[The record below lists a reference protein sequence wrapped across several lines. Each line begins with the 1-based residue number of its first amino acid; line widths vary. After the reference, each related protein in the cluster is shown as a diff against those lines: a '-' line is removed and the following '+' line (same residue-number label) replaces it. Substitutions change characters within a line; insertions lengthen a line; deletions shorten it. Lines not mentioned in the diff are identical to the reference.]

1 MRKTFSA
8 LVLVLA
14 LGSTVLAGDIPSP
27 PAPAPDNHTNTSFSS
42 EETSPTS
49 SETVP
54 SDEQTAD
61 LFAEAALT
69 VLDSVLA
76 LF

>member
-8 LVLVLA
+8 FVLVLA
-14 LGSTVLAGDIPSP
+14 LGATVLAGDIPSP
-27 PAPAPDNHTNTSFSS
+27 PAPVSGNNTNTSSVS
-42 EETSPTS
+42 EGTS
-49 SETVP
+49 STSGATQS
-54 SDEQTAD
+54 SDD
-61 LFAEAALT
+61 LLAQAALT

>member
-14 LGSTVLAGDIPSP
+14 LGTTVFAGDIPSP
-27 PAPAPDNHTNTSFSS
+27 PAPTPVNNTNTSSVS
-42 EETSPTS
+42 EETNSTS
-49 SETVP
+49 SAAES
-54 SDEQTAD
+54 SDDQTAD
-61 LFAEAALT
+61 LFAEAALA
-69 VLDSVLA
+69 VLDSVLT

>member
-14 LGSTVLAGDIPSP
+14 LGSTVFAGDIPSP
-27 PAPAPDNHTNTSFSS
+27 PAPDDFTNQSLTA
-42 EETSPTS
+42 EDTS
-49 SETVP
+49 SMSSAIQSP
-54 SDEQTAD
+54 DDQTAD

>member
-8 LVLVLA
+8 FVLVLA
-14 LGSTVLAGDIPSP
+14 LGSTIFAGDIPSP
-27 PAPAPDNHTNTSFSS
+27 PAPTHGSIDDTSLAA
-42 EETSPTS
+42 EETSSLS
-49 SETVP
+49 SETQP
-54 SDEQTAD
+54 TDDPTTD
-61 LFAEAALT
+61 LLAEAALT

>member
-1 MRKTFSA
+1 MRKSFSA

-14 LGSTVLAGDIPSP
+14 LGATVFAGDIPSP
-27 PAPAPDNHTNTSFSS
+27 PAPTSDKNTNTSSAS
-42 EETSPTS
+42 EETTSTS
-49 SETVP
+49 SAPESADDQST
-54 SDEQTAD
+54 D

-69 VLDSVLA
+69 VLDSVLM

>member
-14 LGSTVLAGDIPSP
+14 LGATVFAGDIPSP
-27 PAPAPDNHTNTSFSS
+27 PAPAPSNYTDTSSTA
-42 EETSPTS
+42 EETTS
-49 SETVP
+49 TPSETQP
-54 SDEQTAD
+54 ADDQTAD

-69 VLDSVLA
+69 VLDSVLT

>member
-14 LGSTVLAGDIPSP
+14 LGTTVLAGDIPSP
-27 PAPAPDNHTNTSFSS
+27 PAPASGNNTNTSSVS
-42 EETSPTS
+42 EETDFTS
-49 SETVP
+49 GATQS
-54 SDEQTAD
+54 SDD

-69 VLDSVLA
+69 VLNSVLA

>member
-14 LGSTVLAGDIPSP
+14 LGASVFAGDIPSP
-27 PAPAPDNHTNTSFSS
+27 PAPSSGNNIKTASTS
-42 EETSPTS
+42 EEASSTSGAAES
-49 SETVP
+49 

-69 VLDSVLA
+69 VLNSMLA

>member
-14 LGSTVLAGDIPSP
+14 LGTTVFAGDIPSP
-27 PAPAPDNHTNTSFSS
+27 PAPTPGNNTNTSSVS
-42 EETSPTS
+42 EETSSTS
-49 SETVP
+49 SAAQS
-54 SDEQTAD
+54 SDDQTAD
-61 LFAEAALT
+61 LFAEAALA
-69 VLDSVLA
+69 VLDSVLT

>member
-1 MRKTFSA
+1 MRRTFSTI
-8 LVLVLA
+8 VLVLA
-14 LGSTVLAGDIPSP
+14 LGATVFAGDIPSP
-27 PAPAPDNHTNTSFSS
+27 PAPTPDNNTNTSPAA
-42 EETSPTS
+42 EETNSPS
-49 SETVP
+49 SETQ
-54 SDEQTAD
+54 STDDQTAD

>member
-1 MRKTFSA
+1 MRKTLSAFILVSA
-8 LVLVLA
+8 LGA
-14 LGSTVLAGDIPSP
+14 TVFAGDISSP
-27 PAPAPDNHTNTSFSS
+27 PAPTPGNHISTPSAS
-42 EETSPTS
+42 EETSSTS
-49 SETVP
+49 S
-54 SDEQTAD
+54 DDQTAD

>member
-14 LGSTVLAGDIPSP
+14 LGATVFAGDIPSP
-27 PAPAPDNHTNTSFSS
+27 PAPTSGNSTSKPSAS
-42 EETSPTS
+42 EETSPT
-49 SETVP
+49 P
-54 SDEQTAD
+54 GASDSADYQTAD
-61 LFAEAALT
+61 LLAEAALT